1 VRSPRVQAEV
11 MMMAVDLNEFKE
23 NLPGR
28 VMISHRSIESP
39 ISVYNDVMP
48 AKIKDLKC
56 IPIDSGAV
64 LLFGTVFINTR
75 WFWDEKL

>member
-1 VRSPRVQAEV
+1 

-48 AKIKDLKC
+48 AKIKD
-56 IPIDSGAV
+56 
-64 LLFGTVFINTR
+64 
-75 WFWDEKL
+75 